1 MRIDFSA
8 EYMYLFSLVY
18 SILQKERRYEND
30 NWGLYRKYSYKSYD
44 IIRKNQCADLLLFC
58 VDILINNSENN
69 NYEKD
74 LNHIISEILLLMK
87 NSPERCTFLL
97 KAGMDN
103 KRTKYETNDYKSS
116 KLYFQWW
123 VYKWLFNPIWRK
135 WNDID
140 ID

>member
-1 MRIDFSA
+1 M
-8 EYMYLFSLVY
+8 
-18 SILQKERRYEND
+18 N
-30 NWGLYRKYSYKSYD
+30 

-87 NSPERCTFLL
+87 NSPERCAFLL

-116 KLYFQWW
+116 KLYFQ
-123 VYKWLFNPIWRK
+123 
-135 WNDID
+135 
-140 ID
+140 

>member
-1 MRIDFSA
+1 MKTI
-8 EYMYLFSLVY
+8 
-18 SILQKERRYEND
+18 I
-30 NWGLYRKYSYKSYD
+30 GLYRKYSYKSYD

-87 NSPERCTFLL
+87 NSPERCAFLL

-116 KLYFQWW
+116 KLYFQ
-123 VYKWLFNPIWRK
+123 
-135 WNDID
+135 
-140 ID
+140 

>member
-1 MRIDFSA
+1 MKTIIED
-8 EYMYLFSLVY
+8 Y
-18 SILQKERRYEND
+18 IENIVT
-30 NWGLYRKYSYKSYD
+30 NHMN

-87 NSPERCTFLL
+87 NSPERCVFLL

-103 KRTKYETNDYKSS
+103 KRPKYETNDYKSS
-116 KLYFQWW
+116 KLYFQ
-123 VYKWLFNPIWRK
+123 
-135 WNDID
+135 
-140 ID
+140 

>member
-1 MRIDFSA
+1 MKTIIED
-8 EYMYLFSLVY
+8 Y
-18 SILQKERRYEND
+18 IENIVT
-30 NWGLYRKYSYKSYD
+30 NHMN

-87 NSPERCTFLL
+87 NSPERCAFLL

-103 KRTKYETNDYKSS
+103 KRPKYETNDYKSS
-116 KLYFQWW
+116 KLRSEERRVGKECVSTCRSRWSPYH
-123 VYKWLFNPIWRK
+123 
-135 WNDID
+135 
-140 ID
+140 

>member
-1 MRIDFSA
+1 MKTIIED
-8 EYMYLFSLVY
+8 Y
-18 SILQKERRYEND
+18 IENIVT
-30 NWGLYRKYSYKSYD
+30 NHMNI

-87 NSPERCTFLL
+87 NSPERCAFLL

-116 KLYFQWW
+116 KLYFQ
-123 VYKWLFNPIWRK
+123 
-135 WNDID
+135 
-140 ID
+140 

>member
-1 MRIDFSA
+1 MFANDWSIVVVDKSSV
-8 EYMYLFSLVY
+8 YMKTIIEDY
-18 SILQKERRYEND
+18 IENIVT
-30 NWGLYRKYSYKSYD
+30 NHMN

-87 NSPERCTFLL
+87 NSPERCAFLL

-116 KLYFQWW
+116 KLYFQ
-123 VYKWLFNPIWRK
+123 
-135 WNDID
+135 
-140 ID
+140 